1 MTKAEA
7 RARFYAR
14 AALAGDPPVSMMAV
28 PHKTEMK
35 MAETYWV
42 LKCSDDSGLYLS
54 SDEHG
59 VAFTTSRK
67 DATRYPSRKKAQ
79 GAQRDLNVWSLRI
92 RRVRKR
98 LPPLTSAKGAYVRD
112 ALGILDDV
120 ETSIAAIRRCL
131 VAESPG
137 FPLYTVDLANAAIA
151 IGRCAAAF
159 NALAAEEARR

>member
-35 MAETYWV
+35 MAETYWI

-98 LPPLTSAKGAYVRD
+98 LPPLTSAKNG
-112 ALGILDDV
+112 
-120 ETSIAAIRRCL
+120 E
-131 VAESPG
+131 
-137 FPLYTVDLANAAIA
+137 
-151 IGRCAAAF
+151 
-159 NALAAEEARR
+159 